1 MFSEMINPADNPV
14 GALFERYQT
23 SGAPMPEIE
32 VTSQIDQSFPDPQV
46 NMVAGQA
53 HAPIFKAKLSVCEG
67 LVVTATGSSKKIA
80 KNLAAAEMLQKLMN
94 NSSPQLKSLKQE
106 AIDQREEERRGGG
119 EILHQL
125 VSVGRDKVAELG
137 GMTFLEKL
145 AKEQNFELT
154 VIEVEAVEERVEV
167 LAQVWHT
174 LTASHLY
181 CTILANYHAQYLPNV
196 INSRWSKSRE
206 AQLPQ

>member
-1 MFSEMINPADNPV
+1 
-14 GALFERYQT
+14 
-23 SGAPMPEIE
+23 
-32 VTSQIDQSFPDPQV
+32 
-46 NMVAGQA
+46 MVAGQA

-94 NSSPQLKSLKQE
+94 NVSPQQK

-174 LTASHLY
+174 LTVSHLY

>member
-32 VTSQIDQSFPDPQV
+32 VTSQIDQSFPNPQV

-174 LTASHLY
+174 LTVSHLY
-181 CTILANYHAQYLPNV
+181 CTILANYHAQYL
-196 INSRWSKSRE
+196 
-206 AQLPQ
+206 

>member
-1 MFSEMINPADNPV
+1 MINPADNPV

-32 VTSQIDQSFPDPQV
+32 V

-94 NSSPQLKSLKQE
+94 NVSPQQE

-167 LAQVWHT
+167 LAQVVEKQGGT
-174 LTASHLY
+174 TATVSLGVGANDEEARFKAAT
-181 CTILANYHAQYLPNV
+181 TILTYFYTLYTN
-196 INSRWSKSRE
+196 
-206 AQLPQ
+206 